1 MSNSIIS
8 LKKISIRTF
17 EYLKCQSIRFAQR
30 ICKPGDGLCFLFQC
44 INRGNTCEGRLLLDP
59 MGILPQTV
67 NMLTYSRGE
76 AHLFVHFP
84 PCMVKVYIGI
94 ELFHV
99 KIKRL

>member
-1 MSNSIIS
+1 
-8 LKKISIRTF
+8 
-17 EYLKCQSIRFAQR
+17 
-30 ICKPGDGLCFLFQC
+30 
-44 INRGNTCEGRLLLDP
+44 
-59 MGILPQTV
+59 MGILPQTI
-67 NMLTYSRGE
+67 NMLTYLRGE